1 MPKKENMEEYED
13 EIEDFDMDVRNY
25 TVPELI
31 EAIGLSGTPSR
42 QEVDRAVQLLVNQNA
57 RADATLAQFYMDA
70 GAAIVRNSRGPN
82 KETPVSRV
90 LMLDSFY
97 RESLLDE
104 PDSYTCTLSEKLV
117 GVTSLSLLSIELP
130 QSWYQF
136 TNAKGTNAFVFQSL
150 DVDLAVYTKEVTIPE
165 GNYTNVSLLAVVN
178 AALNDAVRGMQYYAN
193 GSLGTGP
200 WLALTQDPVNGR
212 ATLFSNSFPHTVKLT
227 WYDPAYVA
235 LSNTTSN
242 FNLGWLLGFRYVS
255 TSVEPNANIAADSLV
270 MDGSCTRYVVLKID
284 DHTSSR
290 MANNIISIQSLPDQQ
305 INLPS
310 YSANAFLTRN
320 SSTNQV
326 TALPTAPRRLTNAQL
341 ITISSISSAPL
352 SQRSRTGGA
361 DTTNFFAKVP
371 IKHQADWTTYSNGA
385 TVLKENG
392 PAKILIEMGGTL
404 QKNKRVYYGPVTL
417 NKFSVSLWDD
427 HGKPLG
433 LNGQDWS
440 CSLEATFG

>member
-1 MPKKENMEEYED
+1 MEDFED
-13 EIEDFDMDVRNY
+13 DVSEEFDMDVRHY
-25 TVPELI
+25 TISELV
-31 EAIGLSGTPSR
+31 EAIGLTGTPTK
-42 QEVDRAVQLLVNQNA
+42 QEVDRAVQTLVHQNA
-57 RADATLAQFYMDA
+57 RSDATLAQFYLDA
-70 GAAIVRNSRGPN
+70 GAAIVRSNRTPS
-82 KETPVSRV
+82 KEMLVSRV
-90 LMLDSFY
+90 ITLDSFY
-97 RESLLDE
+97 RETLSDAT
-104 PDSYTCTLSEKLV
+104 DSYTCTLSEKLI

-136 TNAKGTNAFVFQSL
+136 ASAKGTNAFVFQSL
-150 DVDLAVYTKEVTIPE
+150 DVDLVVYTKEIIIPE
-165 GNYTNVSLLAVVN
+165 GNYTNFSLLAVVN
-178 AALNDAVRGMQYYAN
+178 AAMNDAVRGMQCYAN
-193 GSLGTGP
+193 GSVGTGP
-200 WLALTQDPVNGR
+200 WLTLTQDAVNGR
-212 ATLFSNSFPHTVKLT
+212 ATFTLQGFPHTVKLT
-227 WYDPAYVA
+227 WYDPTYVA
-235 LSNTTSN
+235 LTNTTSN
-242 FNLGWLLGFRYVS
+242 FNLGWLLGFRYNS
-255 TSVEPNANIAADSLV
+255 TSIDPNADVTADSLV

-290 MANNIISIQSLPDQQ
+290 MANNIISIQSVPDQQ
-305 INLPS
+305 VSLPS
-310 YSANAFLTRN
+310 YSVNAFLTRN

-326 TALPTAPRRLTNAQL
+326 VALPTAPRRLTNAQL

-352 SQRSRTGGA
+352 TQRSRTQGA

-371 IKHQADWTTYSNGA
+371 IKHQADWTNYTNGA

-417 NKFSVSLWDD
+417 NKMSISLWDD

>member
-1 MPKKENMEEYED
+1 
-13 EIEDFDMDVRNY
+13 
-25 TVPELI
+25 
-31 EAIGLSGTPSR
+31 
-42 QEVDRAVQLLVNQNA
+42 
-57 RADATLAQFYMDA
+57 
-70 GAAIVRNSRGPN
+70 
-82 KETPVSRV
+82 
-90 LMLDSFY
+90 
-97 RESLLDE
+97 
-104 PDSYTCTLSEKLV
+104 
-117 GVTSLSLLSIELP
+117 
-130 QSWYQF
+130 
-136 TNAKGTNAFVFQSL
+136 
-150 DVDLAVYTKEVTIPE
+150 
-165 GNYTNVSLLAVVN
+165 
-178 AALNDAVRGMQYYAN
+178 
-193 GSLGTGP
+193 
-200 WLALTQDPVNGR
+200 
-212 ATLFSNSFPHTVKLT
+212 
-227 WYDPAYVA
+227 
-235 LSNTTSN
+235 
-242 FNLGWLLGFRYVS
+242 
-255 TSVEPNANIAADSLV
+255 
-270 MDGSCTRYVVLKID
+270 
-284 DHTSSR
+284 

-417 NKFSVSLWDD
+417 NKLSVSLWDD